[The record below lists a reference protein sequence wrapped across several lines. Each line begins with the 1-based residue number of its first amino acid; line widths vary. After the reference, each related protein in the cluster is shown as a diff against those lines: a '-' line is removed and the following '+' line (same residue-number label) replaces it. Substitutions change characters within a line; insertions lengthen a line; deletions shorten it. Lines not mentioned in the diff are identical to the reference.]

1 MHVDGMDDDDEEE
14 YEKAASLGSEED
26 EVHEIGAAHPQA
38 KKRHEASVFVAGTEV
53 EYHGQ

>member
-1 MHVDGMDDDDEEE
+1 MDDDDEEE